1 MRNLFNGVRD
11 VFFSISSAFTRV
23 MMAFAGAAVI
33 CATPSFAQIIIA
45 PISATPLALLRFEPP
60 NPSVG
65 QLVTP
70 VIEGTWHNGC
80 LPRTGQLTGDSFR
93 RVVTIGLSPASTI
106 CTQAF
111 QPYKMELPHLKFD
124 AVGQYEFQVVDD
136 LGGRYA
142 PAFLTVFASGST
154 GTQANISGLWYEPAT
169 SGSGLFMTQSLAGS
183 FDQIFGAWFYYT
195 PAGAPTWL
203 SFQEGKWQSAGVL
216 VGNVYQTTAEA
227 KICAPLNPICTGNWS
242 PTPAASIRKVG
253 SYMFTLKDAN
263 SADLVITSD
272 SSASRKIQLGKQM
285 P

>member
-11 VFFSISSAFTRV
+11 VFFGISWAFTRV
-23 MMAFAGAAVI
+23 MMAFAGAAII
-33 CATPSFAQIIIA
+33 CATPSFAQIIVT
-45 PISATPLALLRFEPP
+45 PISAMPLALLRFEPP

-80 LPRTGQLTGDSFR
+80 LPRTGQMTGDSFR
-93 RVVTIGLSPASTI
+93 RVVTIGLAPASTI

-111 QPYKMELPHLKFD
+111 QPYKMELPQLKFD
-124 AVGQYEFQVVDD
+124 AIGQYEFQVVDD
-136 LGGRYA
+136 LGGRYT
-142 PAFLTVFASGST
+142 PAFLMVFASGST

-195 PAGAPTWL
+195 RAGAPTWL

-216 VGNVYQTTAEA
+216 VGNIYQTTAEA
-227 KICAPLNPICTGNWS
+227 KLCVPLDPICTESWQ
-242 PTPAASIRKVG
+242 PTLAAIIRNVG
-253 SYMFTLKDAN
+253 RFSFTVKDAN
-263 SADLVITSD
+263 SAELVITSAD
-272 SSASRKIQLGKQM
+272 SATRKIQLVKQM